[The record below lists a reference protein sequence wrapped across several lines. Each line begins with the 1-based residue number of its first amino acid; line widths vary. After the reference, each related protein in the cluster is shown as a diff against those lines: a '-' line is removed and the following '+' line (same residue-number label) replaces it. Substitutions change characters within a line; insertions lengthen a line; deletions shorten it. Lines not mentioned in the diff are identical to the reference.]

1 MKNKLSVILPKGRLS
16 EKSGKILKDAGLR
29 INIPG
34 GRNLIKENK
43 EFKVI
48 IARASDVPIF
58 VEHGIDIGITGSDII
73 KENRFDLFIPL
84 VLPFGKCRLSLAVP
98 KEINPDPREMDGW
111 RIATKY
117 PQITLRYFEKLNV
130 TPEIIKLNGSIEVSV
145 KTGIADAI
153 VDIVEKGTTIKA
165 NGLKEI
171 AVIEKISALL
181 LVNRISQK
189 VKFQKI
195 NNIINRI
202 KEVSFQYG

>member
-1 MKNKLSVILPKGRLS
+1 MRNKLSIVLPKGRLFES
-16 EKSGKILKDAGLR
+16 AVRILKKSGL
-29 INIPG
+29 NFPVPN
-34 GRNLIKENK
+34 GRNLLKSSDNFEA
-43 EFKVI
+43 V

-73 KENRFDLFIPL
+73 KENQFDLFIPL

-98 KEINPDPREMDGW
+98 KETNPNPEEMDGW

-117 PQITLRYFEKLNV
+117 PQITLRYFEELNV
-130 TPEIIKLNGSIEVSV
+130 APEIIKLNGSIEVSV

-195 NNIINRI
+195 NDIINRI
-202 KEVSFQYG
+202 KEASFQYE

>member
-1 MKNKLSVILPKGRLS
+1 LETKLSFVLPKGRLLNES
-16 EKSGKILKDAGLR
+16 KNILKKTGMDFE
-29 INIPG
+29 IPED
-34 GRNLIKENK
+34 RSLIKEEK
-43 EFKVI
+43 DYRIV

-73 KENRFDLFIPL
+73 REGKFDLFIPL

-98 KEINPDPREMDGW
+98 EGINVKPKDMDGW

-117 PQITLRYFEKLNV
+117 PRTTFEYFEKLNV
-130 TPEIIKLNGSIEVSV
+130 EPEIIKLNGSVEVSV
-145 KTGIADAI
+145 RTGIADAI

-171 AVIEKISALL
+171 YTIETVSALL

-189 VKFQKI
+189 VNFDRI
-195 NNIINRI
+195 NTIINKI
-202 KEVSFQYG
+202 KEAF